1 MKFEK
6 NLVCHPCRHGKMIA
20 ASHPPVNQV
29 MTSHPG
35 ELLHMDTVGPSRV
48 MSVGVKWY
56 MLVIVDD
63 FSRYSWVFFMRTKD
77 EAFECVRD
85 LILRLK
91 NELPQAMR
99 AIRSD
104 NGTEFKNAHF
114 DAFCSVGLNTS
125 ILLPT
130 LHSRMEL

>member
-1 MKFEK
+1 
-6 NLVCHPCRHGKMIA
+6 
-20 ASHPPVNQV
+20 
-29 MTSHPG
+29 
-35 ELLHMDTVGPSRV
+35 
-48 MSVGVKWY
+48 
-56 MLVIVDD
+56 
-63 FSRYSWVFFMRTKD
+63 MRNKD
-77 EAFECVRD
+77 EAFEFVRD

-104 NGTEFKNAHF
+104 NGTEFKNARF
-114 DAFCSVGLNTS
+114 DVFCSDQGLDTS